1 MSKDVDAL
9 FIIKTLVSVQDKETI
24 GHSNRVAKYCY
35 YFGKHLDLSLHDL
48 RLITLAGYLHDI
60 GKVSLDEDLLSKKG
74 ITPEEKQVITQH
86 SIESA
91 NIVSSVLGLNE
102 VANVILAHHERW
114 DGKGYPLGLHST
126 QIPYL
131 SRMLTIVDCYD
142 ALASRRRYKDP
153 LPQTEVV
160 KIMLDSSGQY
170 DPILLDKFLE
180 LVDTIKTESVKT
192 SLLTLLNVEEKR
204 RQMHE

>member
-1 MSKDVDAL
+1 
-9 FIIKTLVSVQDKETI
+9 
-24 GHSNRVAKYCY
+24 
-35 YFGKHLDLSLHDL
+35 
-48 RLITLAGYLHDI
+48 
-60 GKVSLDEDLLSKKG
+60 
-74 ITPEEKQVITQH
+74 
-86 SIESA
+86 
-91 NIVSSVLGLNE
+91 VLGLNE

-114 DGKGYPLGLHST
+114 DGKGYPLALHST

-142 ALASRRRYKDP
+142 VLSSRRRHKNP
-153 LPQTEVV
+153 LPQPEVV

-170 DPILLDKFLE
+170 DPILLDQFLE
-180 LVDTIKTESVKT
+180 LVDPIKTESVKT

>member
-1 MSKDVDAL
+1 MHKTVDAL
-9 FIIKTLVSVQDKETI
+9 AIIDTLIAIQDKHTI
-24 GHSNRVAKYCY
+24 AHSNRVSKYCY
-35 YFGKHLDLSLHDL
+35 VFGRYLDLSAHALKAV
-48 RLITLAGYLHDI
+48 TLAGYLHDV
-60 GKVSLDEDLLSKKG
+60 GKVAIDEDLLSKKD
-74 ITPEEKQVITQH
+74 ITPEEKMLITQH

-131 SRMLTIVDCYD
+131 SRILTIVDCYD

>member
-1 MSKDVDAL
+1 VSKDVDAL

-24 GHSNRVAKYCY
+24 GHSNRVAKYCH

-60 GKVSLDEDLLSKKG
+60 GKVSLDEDLLSKKS
-74 ITPEEKQVITQH
+74 ITAEEKQIITQH

-102 VANVILAHHERW
+102 VASIVLAHHERW

-160 KIMLDSSGQY
+160 KIMLDSAGQY